1 MLTEPKISANHDYHL
16 NQRSLFYRKNNTVM
30 KAIRLAY
37 LVSQYPAI
45 SITFIL
51 REIRTLRRLGFEI
64 QVASINVPDRSDEGL
79 TVAEREEKLDTFYV
93 KQAGLIGALKAHV
106 YTLFTQPLSYLRGL
120 GFALRLGQ
128 FDLKKILYGFFY
140 FVEAVMVGQW
150 MRRHH
155 FSHLH
160 IHFGMAAATVG
171 LITKQIFPIKFSI
184 TIHGPDE
191 FYNTLTYYLK
201 QKILEADFICCIS
214 HFARSQ
220 LMMLSPPSVW
230 DKFEISPLGVDPA
243 QFPPQPV
250 RESAAPFEILCVG
263 RLVPVKGQFILLKAV
278 TQLLAESRVLRLR
291 YVGDGPDREALEEAV
306 KQQGLTDHILF
317 EGAVNQD
324 RILTFYNSADAFV
337 LASFAEGLPVVLME
351 AMVMEIPCITTHI
364 TGVPELIKTG
374 ENGLTVPASS
384 VLALVEAM
392 RLLMDKPDFHR
403 TIAQAGRQTVLE
415 HYELQKNTERLA
427 NIFRKHLS

>member
-1 MLTEPKISANHDYHL
+1 
-16 NQRSLFYRKNNTVM
+16 M
-30 KAIRLAY
+30 KAIRIAY

-45 SITFIL
+45 SHTFIL
-51 REIRTLRRLGFEI
+51 REIRTLQSLGFEI
-64 QVASINVPDRSDEGL
+64 KVASINAPDRSDERL
-79 TVAEREEKLDTFYV
+79 TAAEREEKLDTFYV
-93 KQAGLIGALKAHV
+93 KQAGVIGAFKAHV
-106 YTLFTQPLSYLRGL
+106 YTLLTHPLSYLRGL

-140 FVEAVMVGQW
+140 FVEAVMIGQW
-150 MRRHH
+150 MRRNQ

-171 LITKQIFPIKFSI
+171 LIAKQIFPIKFSI

-201 QKILEADFICCIS
+201 PKILEADFICCIS
-214 HFARSQ
+214 NFARSQ
-220 LMMLSPPSVW
+220 LMMLSPPTVW

-243 QFPPQPV
+243 QFTPRPFQKAPN
-250 RESAAPFEILCVG
+250 PFEILCVG

-278 TQLLAESRVLRLR
+278 SHLIAQGRAIRLR
-291 YVGDGPDREALEEAV
+291 YVGDGPDRQALEDEV
-306 KQQGLTDHILF
+306 KQQGLTEHILF

-324 RILTFYNSADAFV
+324 RILTFYTSADVFV

-364 TGVPELIKTG
+364 TGVPELIKRG
-374 ENGLTVPASS
+374 ENGMLVPPSS
-384 VLALVEAM
+384 VEDLTQAIA
-392 RLLMDKPDFHR
+392 LLMDKPDLRR
-403 TIAQAGRQTVLE
+403 TIGEAGRKTVLQ
-415 HYELQKNTERLA
+415 HYELQRNTERLA
-427 NIFRKHLS
+427 DIFRRHLHQIER